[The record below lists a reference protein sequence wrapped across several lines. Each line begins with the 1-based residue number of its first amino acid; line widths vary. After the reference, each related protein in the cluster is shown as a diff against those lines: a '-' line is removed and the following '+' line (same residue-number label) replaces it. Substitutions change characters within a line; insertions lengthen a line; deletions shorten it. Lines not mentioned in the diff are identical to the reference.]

1 MCILQRK
8 KHLYYLQLCGCIGQG
23 TVRTVVCM
31 VMLKTKVCL
40 EKCVLDVTAQN

>member
-8 KHLYYLQLCGCIGQG
+8 KHLYYLQLCDYVGQG
-23 TVRTVVCM
+23 TVRIVVCV

-40 EKCVLDVTAQN
+40 EKCVLAVTAQN